1 MKAYFDI
8 LWSSL
13 KNRFSLHS
21 VVRNKTSKQVP
32 IAILWF
38 FNGNLIWQFS
48 NEAKTEKMVTQ
59 NRLLL
64 QKMQKNAPK
73 MAQTLH
79 LKSGNWPLRINPW
92 CMTTLDCLCGILE
105 GKTELKCTKI
115 FKALYLNFIKCSET
129 GFWRFG
135 AYMIPNWWDASEIRW
150 IDCFKGISGM

>member
-8 LWSSL
+8 SWSSL

-64 QKMQKNAPK
+64 QKIQKNAPK
-73 MAQTLH
+73 IAQTVH
-79 LKSGNWPLRINPW
+79 LKSGNGPLRIYPLFV
-92 CMTTLDCLCGILE
+92 TTLDCFCGTLV
-105 GKTELKCTKI
+105 GKTELKCTKN
-115 FKALYLNFIKCSET
+115 FKAVYLNLTKCNWT

-135 AYMIPNWWDASEIRW
+135 TDMYANRKVIIA
-150 IDCFKGISGM
+150 FFF